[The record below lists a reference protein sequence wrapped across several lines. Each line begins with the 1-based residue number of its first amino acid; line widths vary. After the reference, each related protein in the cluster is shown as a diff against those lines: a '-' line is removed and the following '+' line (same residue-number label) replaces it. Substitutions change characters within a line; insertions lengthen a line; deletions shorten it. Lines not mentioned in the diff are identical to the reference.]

1 MKRTKI
7 LRKIVLGSLLTA
19 VCGNAVCS
27 AEGIDMPFFTVDE
40 LERVDG
46 TASIDSSKVN
56 HSTKGI
62 YSVDQD
68 FIYSSDVKLD
78 INGFA
83 GAKSNS
89 TESVGIFGTR
99 GTVDI
104 QKLEMNFIDNPDKVH
119 DISIYG
125 IKTYSSGVVKLG
137 DNSKLTMAGNSSK
150 VIKGIYAG
158 NNSTPVAGVIGIG
171 DSFEMNIINYGTGV
185 AYGIQ
190 AYDNG
195 TITVGDNL
203 KLFVS
208 GANDTRGVEVGF
220 NSAAVDLGSNADIN
234 VSSSSGKATGVFVY
248 GTGAFTADNALK
260 LSVSTENKANN
271 AYGVL
276 VRNAGSNVVLNGAE
290 IVTWQGDRLGGAV
303 YAYDHG
309 SFIGNTGKYSIYGD
323 IISKSG
329 GKIDISANNSSF
341 IEGKI
346 VTGSDAETTIK
357 LADNSLWHVTDTSNV
372 TNLTLDNSV
381 IDMRIGSIFST
392 LTIENMSGNNGVIKM
407 EIDAS
412 QNSDNSDRLYITGT
426 LSGTHHVELY
436 EVNGY
441 TPVGEEG
448 VGTVLATVKVND
460 GTLVAKDGEG
470 TLYWKRYEL
479 NHQETADTS
488 GEYSRDWYLDKVTN
502 TEGTTT
508 SVDTV
513 LSVNALNYHT
523 WRTENDKLMQ
533 RMGELRHNGEAE
545 QGVWFKLKGTK
556 ISRESNKFGFVN
568 KYSTYE
574 LGYDRVAKKMDKM
587 TQYQGVAFTYTDGN
601 SSYNS
606 GSGNNSSKAISFYD
620 TRLCE
625 KGHYL
630 DVVLRV
636 SNMDNDFKVSDTRN
650 NKITGDFNNHGIA
663 LSAEYGRK
671 NALKNGWYIEPQAQ
685 FSLGYL
691 GGDNY
696 TTSNGIEVSQSGIK
710 SAVGRVG
717 FNIGKELGGKGMVY
731 AKANLLHE
739 FGGDYDVS
747 MCDGRDSVKVDD
759 TFNDTW
765 FEYGI
770 GVAFATGKN
779 SHIYLDVERSAGS
792 DFTKDWQWN
801 IGARWTF

>member
-1 MKRTKI
+1 M
-7 LRKIVLGSLLTA
+7 
-19 VCGNAVCS
+19 
-27 AEGIDMPFFTVDE
+27 
-40 LERVDG
+40 
-46 TASIDSSKVN
+46 
-56 HSTKGI
+56 
-62 YSVDQD
+62 
-68 FIYSSDVKLD
+68 
-78 INGFA
+78 
-83 GAKSNS
+83 
-89 TESVGIFGTR
+89 
-99 GTVDI
+99 
-104 QKLEMNFIDNPDKVH
+104 
-119 DISIYG
+119 
-125 IKTYSSGVVKLG
+125 
-137 DNSKLTMAGNSSK
+137 
-150 VIKGIYAG
+150 
-158 NNSTPVAGVIGIG
+158 
-171 DSFEMNIINYGTGV
+171 
-185 AYGIQ
+185 
-190 AYDNG
+190 
-195 TITVGDNL
+195 
-203 KLFVS
+203 
-208 GANDTRGVEVGF
+208 
-220 NSAAVDLGSNADIN
+220 
-234 VSSSSGKATGVFVY
+234 
-248 GTGAFTADNALK
+248 
-260 LSVSTENKANN
+260 
-271 AYGVL
+271 
-276 VRNAGSNVVLNGAE
+276 
-290 IVTWQGDRLGGAV
+290 
-303 YAYDHG
+303 
-309 SFIGNTGKYSIYGD
+309 
-323 IISKSG
+323 
-329 GKIDISANNSSF
+329 
-341 IEGKI
+341 
-346 VTGSDAETTIK
+346 
-357 LADNSLWHVTDTSNV
+357 
-372 TNLTLDNSV
+372 
-381 IDMRIGSIFST
+381 
-392 LTIENMSGNNGVIKM
+392 
-407 EIDAS
+407 
-412 QNSDNSDRLYITGT
+412 
-426 LSGTHHVELY
+426 
-436 EVNGY
+436 
-441 TPVGEEG
+441 
-448 VGTVLATVKVND
+448 
-460 GTLVAKDGEG
+460 VAKDGEG

-556 ISRESNKFGFVN
+556 ISRESSKFGFVN

-574 LGYDRVAKKMDKM
+574 LGYDRVAKKTDKM

-606 GSGNNSSKAISFYD
+606 GSGNNSSRAISFYD
-620 TRLCE
+620 TRLGE

-636 SNMDNDFKVSDTRN
+636 SNMDNDFKVYDTRN

-671 NALKNGWYIEPQAQ
+671 NALKKGWYIEPQAQ

-739 FGGDYDVS
+739 FGGDYNVT
-747 MCDGRDSVKVDD
+747 MCDGRDSVKVGD

-770 GVAFATGKN
+770 GTAFATGKN